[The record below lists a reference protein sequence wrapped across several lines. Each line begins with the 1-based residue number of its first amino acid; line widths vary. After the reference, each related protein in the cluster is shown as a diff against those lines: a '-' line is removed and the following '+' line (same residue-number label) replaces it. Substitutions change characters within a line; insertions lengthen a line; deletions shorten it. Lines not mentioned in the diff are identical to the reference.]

1 MLTILVRL
9 VIVYILLAL
18 ILRLMGKRQVGEL
31 EVTELV
37 AALLLSEIS
46 SMVID
51 DAEKPLLFAAVPIIC
66 MLLLEIMISFGI
78 TKLPFFKKLFEA
90 KPSILIKRGKLDQ
103 GELLRVRLPIEEL
116 LGELRL
122 QGVANIDTVEY
133 AIMEQNGKISVIL
146 REEYQPLTPAD
157 AGVQVKRRG
166 VDHPLV
172 FEGSISQFNCRLT
185 GRNENFIKK
194 ELQKRKCRL
203 DEVFLM
209 VVDDADTVTVILKE
223 EVKSK

>member
-146 REEYQPLTPAD
+146 REEYQPLTPSD